1 MGAQTAKE
9 QWDAMATPI
18 FKTALIDRVFFL
30 RWEAPPTQQEVQAVF
45 TQMQGAYE
53 QLKPPLV
60 LVASLSPQSSVP
72 NTEQRRNL
80 STLQSDARPLFSEI
94 HAIVEGNDLQ
104 YNLQRV
110 IISGINLVTRTYDE
124 TYHHV
129 HKHADLVAPYL
140 SRRLGVDGVK
150 VIHEARTRGVV

>member
-1 MGAQTAKE
+1 
-9 QWDAMATPI
+9 MATPV

-30 RWEAPPTQQEVQAVF
+30 RWEAPPTLEETQAVLG
-45 TQMQGAYE
+45 QMKGAYE
-53 QLKPPLV
+53 QLKPPMV
-60 LVASLSPQSSVP
+60 LVASLSPRSSVP

-80 STLQSDARPLFSEI
+80 SNLQSDARPLFSEI

-140 SRRLGVDGVK
+140 SKRLGVDGVK
-150 VIHEARTRGVV
+150 VIQEARSRGVV

>member
-1 MGAQTAKE
+1 MP
-9 QWDAMATPI
+9 TPV
-18 FKTALIDRVFFL
+18 FKTAIIDRVFFL
-30 RWEAPPTQQEVQAVF
+30 RWEAPPSQGEIHTVF
-45 TQMQGAYE
+45 NEMKDIYE

-60 LVASLSPQSSVP
+60 LVASLSPRSSVP

-124 TYHHV
+124 AYHRV

-140 SRRLGVDGVK
+140 NKRLGVDGVK
-150 VIHEARTRGVV
+150 IIHEARTRGVV

>member
-1 MGAQTAKE
+1 
-9 QWDAMATPI
+9 MATPV

-30 RWEAPPTQQEVQAVF
+30 RWEAPPSKEEIQAVLQ
-45 TQMQGAYE
+45 QMQGAYE

-60 LVASLSPQSSVP
+60 LVASLSPKSSVP

-80 STLQSDARPLFSEI
+80 SNLQSDARPLFSEI
-94 HAIVEGNDLQ
+94 HAIVEGNELQ
-104 YNLQRV
+104 YALQRV

-129 HKHADLVAPYL
+129 HKHADLVAPHL
-140 SRRLGVDGVK
+140 SKRLGVDGVRL
-150 VIHEARTRGVV
+150 INEARSRGVV

>member
-1 MGAQTAKE
+1 
-9 QWDAMATPI
+9 MAIPV

-30 RWEAPPTQQEVQAVF
+30 RWEAPPSLEETQAVLQ
-45 TQMQGAYE
+45 QMKGAYE

-60 LVASLSPQSSVP
+60 LVASLSPGSSVP

-80 STLQSDARPLFSEI
+80 SNLQADARPLFTEI
-94 HAIVEGNDLQ
+94 HAIVEGSDLH

-110 IISGINLVTRTYDE
+110 IISGINLVTRTYDP

-129 HKHADLVAPYL
+129 HKDADRVAPYL
-140 SRRLGVDGVK
+140 HKRLGVDGVK
-150 VIHEARTRGVV
+150 LIHEARSRGVV

>member
-1 MGAQTAKE
+1 MTAQ
-9 QWDAMATPI
+9 I

-30 RWEAPPTQQEVQAVF
+30 RWEAPPSLEETQSVLG
-45 TQMQGAYE
+45 QMKGAYE

-60 LVASLSPQSSVP
+60 LVASLSPKSSVP

-80 STLQSDARPLFSEI
+80 SNLQSDARPLFSEI
-94 HAIVEGNDLQ
+94 HAIVEGNDLL

-110 IISGINLVTRTYDE
+110 IISGINLVTRTYDQ

-129 HKHADLVAPYL
+129 HKHADLVAPYI
-140 SRRLGVDGVK
+140 SKRLGVDGVK
-150 VIHEARTRGVV
+150 LIHEARTRGVV

>member
-1 MGAQTAKE
+1 MP
-9 QWDAMATPI
+9 TPV
-18 FKTALIDRVFFL
+18 FKTAIIDRVFFL
-30 RWEAPPTQQEVQAVF
+30 RWEAPPSPEEIRAVF
-45 TQMQGAYE
+45 DEMKGIYE

-60 LVASLSPQSSVP
+60 LVASLSPRSSVP

-124 TYHHV
+124 AYHRV

-140 SRRLGVDGVK
+140 SKRLGVDGVK

>member
-1 MGAQTAKE
+1 
-9 QWDAMATPI
+9 MATPVY
-18 FKTALIDRVFFL
+18 KTALIDRVFFL
-30 RWEAPPTQQEVQAVF
+30 RWEAPPSQEETQAVLE
-45 TQMQGAYE
+45 QMKGAYA
-53 QLKPPLV
+53 QLKPPMV
-60 LVASLSPQSSVP
+60 LVASLSPKSSVP

-110 IISGINLVTRTYDE
+110 IISGINLVTRTYDQ
-124 TYHHV
+124 TYLQV

-140 SRRLGVDGVK
+140 SKRLGVDGVK
-150 VIHEARTRGVV
+150 LIHEARSRGVV